1 MILYIVLVFQRNM
14 LLIRWPA
21 TTHGISAL
29 SSTRFLLAI
38 KFLVDGVYIVNLRLK
53 HNTLLGQSQRTE

>member
-1 MILYIVLVFQRNM
+1 M

-38 KFLVDGVYIVNLRLK
+38 KFLVNGVYIVNLRLK
-53 HNTLLGQSQRTE
+53 HYTLLGQSQRTE